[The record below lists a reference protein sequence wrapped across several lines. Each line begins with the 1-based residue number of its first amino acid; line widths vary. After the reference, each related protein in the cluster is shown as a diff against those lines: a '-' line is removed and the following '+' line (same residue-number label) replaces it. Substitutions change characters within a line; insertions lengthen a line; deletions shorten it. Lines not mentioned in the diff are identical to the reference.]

1 LFKPTGLISTGRR
14 WKPPSPNIAG
24 ANDDL
29 AALSPGPVRNVPGAE
44 PVSVANNQTPPGKSG
59 RSELTARVI
68 SALLLAPLAVVSA
81 YIGDWPFGVFWVIAA
96 IGVWLEWNSL
106 VTGADNR
113 LIFILGTA
121 TLVLAL
127 VIAEQG
133 MARIPMFIIVLGA
146 LGVGVFARADRRGW
160 TAAGL
165 LYAGAVLLGPI
176 LLRRD
181 PDWGFV
187 AVIFLFTIVWTTDVL
202 GYFVGRTLGG
212 PKLAPSISPKKTW
225 SGAVGG
231 ALSAVVAGVIVG
243 CIAGLDNPAAVA
255 VVALFLSTIAQIGD
269 LGESAIK
276 RRFGAKDAG
285 YLIPGHGGLMD
296 RLDGFLAAAFIGAIF
311 GMLRAGTEAAAQGL
325 LVW

>member
-1 LFKPTGLISTGRR
+1 M
-14 WKPPSPNIAG
+14 
-24 ANDDL
+24 
-29 AALSPGPVRNVPGAE
+29 PGAE

-133 MARIPMFIIVLGA
+133 MARIPMFIIMLGA

-160 TAAGL
+160 IAAGL

-225 SGAVGG
+225 SGAIGG
-231 ALSAVVAGVIVG
+231 AVAAIIVGVIVARL
-243 CIAGLDNPAAVA
+243 AGLDNLAAVA
-255 VVALFLSTIAQIGD
+255 VVALFLSVIAQIGD
-269 LGESAIK
+269 LGESAVK

-285 YLIPGHGGLMD
+285 HLIPGHGGLMD

-311 GMLRAGTEAAAQGL
+311 GMLRVGTDAAAQGL
-325 LVW
+325 LRW

>member
-1 LFKPTGLISTGRR
+1 
-14 WKPPSPNIAG
+14 
-24 ANDDL
+24 
-29 AALSPGPVRNVPGAE
+29 
-44 PVSVANNQTPPGKSG
+44 
-59 RSELTARVI
+59 
-68 SALLLAPLAVVSA
+68 
-81 YIGDWPFGVFWVIAA
+81 
-96 IGVWLEWNSL
+96 
-106 VTGADNR
+106 
-113 LIFILGTA
+113 
-121 TLVLAL
+121 
-127 VIAEQG
+127 
-133 MARIPMFIIVLGA
+133 MFIIVLGA

-255 VVALFLSTIAQIGD
+255 VVALFLSAIAQIGD
-269 LGESAIK
+269 LIESAVK

-311 GMLRAGTEAAAQGL
+311 GMLRTGTDVAAQGL
-325 LVW
+325 LRW